1 MMQPVCNDSPEKPR
15 MNAISCPVP
24 ANCTSI
30 SGSSAAS
37 VTAQAAIR
45 TPRPGIRRVSA
56 SPMVN
61 RPALRSGSASRNIS
75 SISDR
80 AVLRASTVPS

>member
-1 MMQPVCNDSPEKPR
+1 

-30 SGSSAAS
+30 SGSSAAR
-37 VTAQAAIR
+37 VTAQAAMR
-45 TPRPGIRRVSA
+45 APRPGIRRVSA

-80 AVLRASTVPS
+80 AVLRARTVPS